1 MLYASSGRG
10 PFLGLPRVRRTGE
23 FKVVVGCVVTGT
35 VGSTGGKVNW
45 PVAVRLD
52 MFGTEAENCGVS
64 FGEKGSSLFV
74 AQ

>member
-1 MLYASSGRG
+1 MC
-10 PFLGLPRVRRTGE
+10 GE
-23 FKVVVGCVVTGT
+23 PEIKVVVGCVVTGT
-35 VGSTGGKVNW
+35 VGSTGAKVNC

-52 MFGTEAENCGVS
+52 IFGTEAENCDVS

>member
-1 MLYASSGRG
+1 M
-10 PFLGLPRVRRTGE
+10 VM
-23 FKVVVGCVVTGT
+23 GT
-35 VGSTGGKVNW
+35 VGSTAGKANC

-64 FGEKGSSLFV
+64 FEKGSSLFV